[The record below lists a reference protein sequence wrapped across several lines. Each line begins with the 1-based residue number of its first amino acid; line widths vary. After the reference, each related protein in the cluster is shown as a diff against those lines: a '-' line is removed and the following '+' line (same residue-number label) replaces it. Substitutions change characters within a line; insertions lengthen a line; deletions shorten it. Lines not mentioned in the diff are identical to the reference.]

1 MTVIDKILN
10 EWAYRCSDGVV
21 DFNNPQKFTL
31 LEEILSEYDLDE
43 KQARIIKNLF
53 KKDKE
58 QSQSNLNNAEDF
70 SNFVQNK
77 YAVAGQTI
85 NGLDNLYNAI
95 QSSSKKD
102 ELMNLIKN
110 SGNKKLT
117 PGKSSINN
125 IDSEL
130 FNLIML

>member
-58 QSQSNLNNAEDF
+58 QSQASLDNAEDF
-70 SNFVQNK
+70 SNFIQTK
-77 YAVAGQTI
+77 YAVAGQSI

-102 ELMNLIKN
+102 ELMNLI
-110 SGNKKLT
+110 
-117 PGKSSINN
+117 NN
-125 IDSEL
+125 
-130 FNLIML
+130 